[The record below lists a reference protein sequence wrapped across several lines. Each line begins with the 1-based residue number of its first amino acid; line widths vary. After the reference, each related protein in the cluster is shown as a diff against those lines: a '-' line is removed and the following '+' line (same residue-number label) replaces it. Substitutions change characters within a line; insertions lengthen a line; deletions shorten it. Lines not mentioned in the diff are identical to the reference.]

1 MNKTNPFDWGV
12 IENRE
17 YKSIFTQ
24 KNATYNEPAQE
35 TFTGNEVGSFFFNE
49 QAPTHRLRPFVV
61 WNVRRMK
68 RKTAE
73 ITVTNTERIYEIP

>member
-35 TFTGNEVGSFFFNE
+35 AFTGNEVGSFFFNE
-49 QAPTHRLRPFVV
+49 QAPTPQI
-61 WNVRRMK
+61 
-68 RKTAE
+68 KTICGME
-73 ITVTNTERIYEIP
+73 CEKDGEENCGNNGN

>member
-1 MNKTNPFDWGV
+1 MDSVKMNKINPFDWGV

-35 TFTGNEVGSFFFNE
+35 GFTGNEVGSFFFNQ
-49 QAPTHRLRPFVV
+49 QAPTPQI
-61 WNVRRMK
+61 
-68 RKTAE
+68 KTICGIE
-73 ITVTNTERIYEIP
+73 CVEDDGEGCEDNGN